1 MNTTLT
7 IEPMDFIENGEPVLF
22 EFSFNESRHKI
33 PISCK
38 VVKEPE
44 KNGFVQY
51 KLIVKGEYKR
61 GSTAEI
67 TLNHPDMYPDDT
79 DTKMQMAQLMITE
92 IIPEFITKDYPD
104 SLEKIKNDKKKSTN

>member
-7 IEPMDFIENGEPVLF
+7 IEPIDFIENGEPVLF
-22 EFSFNESRHKI
+22 EFSFKESHHKI

-51 KLIVKGEYKR
+51 KLIIKGEYER
-61 GSTAEI
+61 GSTAI
-67 TLNHPDMYPDDT
+67 IKINHVNIKPDNIE
-79 DTKMQMAQLMITE
+79 TKMKMAQLMITE
-92 IIPEFITKDYPD
+92 IIPTFITKDYPD
-104 SLEKIKNDKKKSTN
+104 SLEKIKMKSIDN

>member
-7 IEPMDFIENGEPVLF
+7 ITPTNFIENGESVLF
-22 EFSFNESRHKI
+22 EFSFSDHKI

-51 KLIVKGEYKR
+51 KLIVKGEYRR
-61 GSTAEI
+61 GSTAKI
-67 TLNHPDMYPDDT
+67 TLNHSDIYPDNVG
-79 DTKMQMAQLMITE
+79 TKMQMAQIMISE

-104 SLEKIKNDKKKSTN
+104 SLEKIKMQKQTPQIK